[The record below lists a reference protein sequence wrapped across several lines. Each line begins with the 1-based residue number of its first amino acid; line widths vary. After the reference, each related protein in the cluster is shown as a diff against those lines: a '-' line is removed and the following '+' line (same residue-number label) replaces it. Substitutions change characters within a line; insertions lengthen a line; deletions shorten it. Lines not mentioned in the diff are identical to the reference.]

1 VRNYHKKTKEQSD
14 VARKLYQLHG
24 TKNIV
29 DDEYAEKTIEDAIAT
44 YESELD
50 GNARKLLDSWDE
62 TKEKYSQEKM
72 TFPIRNKEIEMDIVT
87 ESISGL
93 KIPKVAFPKFEDW
106 GERLKW
112 LMKENVP
119 GAFP

>member
-1 VRNYHKKTKEQSD
+1 HYLREISTYVRNYHEKADKQGAI
-14 VARKLYQLHG
+14 ARKLYQLHG

-29 DDEYAEKTIEDAIAT
+29 DDESAIKTIDAAITT
-44 YESELD
+44 YENELD
-50 GNARKLLDSWDE
+50 GNAKRLLDKWDE

-93 KIPKVAFPKFEDW
+93 KIPKVAFPKF
-106 GERLKW
+106 
-112 LMKENVP
+112 
-119 GAFP
+119 